1 MIKNIRVFAADIDG
15 TLVNKGKEMHPGTRD
30 ALIRLH
36 REGVKI
42 GVASGRPLDHRT
54 LEKNKDWDLPFEFDY
69 AIGMNGGDL
78 YDRETGKYEHFYLL
92 DPDTI
97 REILSFIAP
106 LDVNAIVYENGYDLV
121 RALRMDNFMRGSI
134 ARNHSIVEIG
144 GIDELSSRP
153 TGKIEV
159 HYTAENAEEVL
170 SVVDAHPSEKWIA
183 VRTFAG
189 TVEFMDPR
197 INKGMALEKYAQ
209 RYNIP
214 MSETIAFGDMENDI
228 QLLQYAGW
236 GVCLK
241 NGSDDTKAVADDITE
256 YPVEEDGI
264 GRYLQKYWFRD

>member
-1 MIKNIRVFAADIDG
+1 MIKNIKVFAADIDG

-36 REGVKI
+36 REGVRI

-54 LEKNKDWDLPFEFDY
+54 LEKNKEWDLPFEFDY

-78 YDRETGKYEHFYLL
+78 YDRETGEYEHFFLL
-92 DPDTI
+92 EPDTI

-121 RALRMDNFMRGSI
+121 RALRMDDFMRSSI

-144 GIDELSSRP
+144 GIDELSRRP

-159 HYTAENAEEVL
+159 HYKPENAEEVL

-183 VRTFAG
+183 VRTFTG
-189 TVEFMDPR
+189 TVEFLDPR

-241 NGSDDTKAVADDITE
+241 NGSDDTKAAADDITE

-264 GRYLQKYWFRD
+264 GRYLQKHWFHD

>member
-1 MIKNIRVFAADIDG
+1 MIKNIKVFAADIDG

-36 REGVKI
+36 REGVRI

-54 LEKNKDWDLPFEFDY
+54 IEKNKEWNLPFEFDF

-78 YDRETGKYEHFYLL
+78 YDRETGEYEHFYVLE
-92 DPDTI
+92 PETV
-97 REILSFIAP
+97 REILTFIAP

-121 RALRMDNFMRGSI
+121 RALRMDDFMRGSI

-159 HYTAENAEEVL
+159 QYKPDIAEQVL
-170 SVVDAHPSEKWIA
+170 SVVDAHPSDKWIA
-183 VRTFAG
+183 VRTYIG
-189 TVEFMDPR
+189 TVEFLDPH

-228 QLLQYAGW
+228 ELLQYAGW

-241 NGSDDTKAVADDITE
+241 NGSDATKAAADDITE

-264 GRYLQKYWFRD
+264 GRYLQKHWFHD